1 MQTYF
6 ITALINN
13 LYYYF
18 VSLTYIN
25 TLCTRIKYYM
35 LLSVSMYL
43 VRVQKNSAWFYKEVG
58 NVPIALH
65 FGCIQSNIAGHSS
78 QVV

>member
-6 ITALINN
+6 IIALINN

-25 TLCTRIKYYM
+25 TLCTRIKYCM
-35 LLSVSMYL
+35 LLSVPMYL
-43 VRVQKNSAWFYKEVG
+43 VRVQKNSVCFYKKLG
-58 NVPIALH
+58 NVPIALQY
-65 FGCIQSNIAGHSS
+65 GCIHSNIAFRF
-78 QVV
+78 